1 MLSRIK
7 KENFLMA
14 KKFPLHKE
22 VRNLSMAKPHFNKS
36 VNVEAVGQLVE
47 EDGEL
52 FILIDEDTNEKI
64 PVLTLLNGLV
74 DYEIVIKANSSL
86 ED

>member
-7 KENFLMA
+7 KESFLMA

-22 VRNLSMAKPHFNKS
+22 TRKFMAKPHFNKS

>member
-1 MLSRIK
+1 
-7 KENFLMA
+7 
-14 KKFPLHKE
+14 
-22 VRNLSMAKPHFNKS
+22 MAKPHFNKS

-74 DYEIVIKANSSL
+74 DYEIVIKANSNL

>member
-1 MLSRIK
+1 
-7 KENFLMA
+7 
-14 KKFPLHKE
+14 
-22 VRNLSMAKPHFNKS
+22 MAKPHFNKS

-64 PVLTLLNGLV
+64 PALTLLNGLV
-74 DYEIVIKANSSL
+74 HYKIVIKANSSL

>member
-1 MLSRIK
+1 
-7 KENFLMA
+7 
-14 KKFPLHKE
+14 
-22 VRNLSMAKPHFNKS
+22 MAKPHFNKS

-74 DYEIVIKANSSL
+74 DYEITIKANSSL

>member
-1 MLSRIK
+1 
-7 KENFLMA
+7 
-14 KKFPLHKE
+14 
-22 VRNLSMAKPHFNKS
+22 MAKPHFNKS

-74 DYEIVIKANSSL
+74 DYEIAIKANSSL

>member
-7 KENFLMA
+7 KESFLMA
-14 KKFPLHKE
+14 NKFPLHKE
-22 VRNLSMAKPHFNKS
+22 TRKVMAKPHFNKS
-36 VNVEAVGQLVE
+36 VNVEAVWQLVE
-47 EDGEL
+47 EDGER

-64 PVLTLLNGLV
+64 PVLTLLNGLI
-74 DYEIVIKANSSL
+74 DYGIVIKANSSL

>member
-1 MLSRIK
+1 
-7 KENFLMA
+7 
-14 KKFPLHKE
+14 
-22 VRNLSMAKPHFNKS
+22 MAKPHFNKS

-74 DYEIVIKANSSL
+74 DYEIVIKANSSP

>member
-1 MLSRIK
+1 
-7 KENFLMA
+7 
-14 KKFPLHKE
+14 
-22 VRNLSMAKPHFNKS
+22 MAKPHFNKS
-36 VNVEAVGQLVE
+36 VNVEAVGLLVE

-64 PVLTLLNGLV
+64 PVLTILNCLV